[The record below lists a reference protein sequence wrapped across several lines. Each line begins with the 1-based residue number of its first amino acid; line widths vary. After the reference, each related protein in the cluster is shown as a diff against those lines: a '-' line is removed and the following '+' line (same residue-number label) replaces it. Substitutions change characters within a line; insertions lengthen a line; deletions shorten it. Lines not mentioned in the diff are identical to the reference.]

1 MNRFLSNK
9 NSQNK
14 YNNYNKKN
22 IEKMEF
28 PELAVSKKNPITT
41 TDASYKNM
49 INKEIIVK
57 KETLPEGWIVLKEGT
72 KTSGI
77 TILQE
82 NPIFN
87 EITFY
92 NNIIST
98 QLYLDKIH
106 NKYREHFI
114 ELHGEDL
121 YDKYYAMTD
130 SHIYIEKEEEE
141 EEETEDVDEDDY
153 YE

>member
-14 YNNYNKKN
+14 YNNHTKKN

-28 PELAVSKKNPITT
+28 PELVVSKKNSITAT
-41 TDASYKNM
+41 EESYKNM
-49 INKEIIVK
+49 INKEIIIK

-72 KTSGI
+72 NSSGM

-87 EITFY
+87 EMEFY

-106 NKYREHFI
+106 DKYRENFI
-114 ELHGEDL
+114 YLHGEDL

-141 EEETEDVDEDDY
+141 NEEVDEDEY